1 MCDAFPHIC
10 SVRLTKYR
18 LGQNLVEIV
27 GGKNW
32 GDCWTSSTGMTPR
45 HQLAKKNKQIERD
58 KQISS
63 RCPHMLSPMLKQK
76 LMMMMMI
83 VMVMVMVMVM
93 MMAVLM
99 KIKIMMGMPQ
109 KCSTKIKGGG
119 KKNKKRYKL
128 FLRRP
133 SPNRLCLVFR
143 HFFVLFFLSDAEF

>member
-76 LMMMMMI
+76 LMMMMMMI
-83 VMVMVMVMVM
+83 VMVMVMVM

-109 KCSTKIKGGG
+109 KCSTKIKGVG
-119 KKNKKRYKL
+119 KKDTNY
-128 FLRRP
+128 
-133 SPNRLCLVFR
+133 S
-143 HFFVLFFLSDAEF
+143 SDDLHPIACA

>member
-1 MCDAFPHIC
+1 MLY
-10 SVRLTKYR
+10 VRRISAHLQRQANKIQIR
-18 LGQNLVEIV
+18 SKSGRDCGWEELGE
-27 GGKNW
+27 
-32 GDCWTSSTGMTPR
+32 CWTSSTGMTPR

-76 LMMMMMI
+76 LMMMMMMI
-83 VMVMVMVMVM
+83 VMVMVMVM

-119 KKNKKRYKL
+119 KKDTNYSSDDL
-128 FLRRP
+128 H
-133 SPNRLCLVFR
+133 LCLVFR